1 MSDSY
6 QDKIAKSIT
15 SYIEGSKKIITI
27 LFTDIEDSTAFW
39 EEKGDVQGR
48 LIMDQHNRMLFP
60 VIDRFNGKVIKTI
73 GDAVMASF
81 KVPSDA
87 VKAAIAIQQY
97 LRLER
102 KKKQQFNLK
111 VRIGIHTGEA
121 IVEQNDIYG
130 DVVNVASRVEEVG
143 KAGQILLTQDTA
155 DYLGRR
161 EFVLVGQ
168 TTFTPRGKQAPM
180 SVSRCKW
187 DNYPN
192 LLHGIDSHSFRMI
205 AGRQKKE
212 LLLYALAFVVFICF
226 FWIQC
231 FRFLAVE
238 LRYFFNSGDWA
249 GYLLSLPTTVRVT
262 PVGMALIVALIAW
275 IIILVKLKTLAAT
288 GLSALKGGFGLCA
301 GFFICFLP
309 TTLAPGLFPA
319 YLEQSFFASSHGF
332 VRVVGDEVTVRKTC
346 SSRSESVDI
355 IPKGKMVYMTDEVM
369 IGDRIWN
376 RVLLDNGR
384 EGWVIRVTPPKMGVT
399 EKIVTK
405 PVKFA
410 FFKRDVV
417 ALLVGWIG
425 FIWGF
430 FTFRIKPA

>member
-161 EFVLVGQ
+161 E
-168 TTFTPRGKQAPM
+168 
-180 SVSRCKW
+180 
-187 DNYPN
+187 
-192 LLHGIDSHSFRMI
+192 I
-205 AGRQKKE
+205 GR
-212 LLLYALAFVVFICF
+212 AHV
-226 FWIQC
+226 
-231 FRFLAVE
+231 
-238 LRYFFNSGDWA
+238 
-249 GYLLSLPTTVRVT
+249 
-262 PVGMALIVALIAW
+262 
-275 IIILVKLKTLAAT
+275 
-288 GLSALKGGFGLCA
+288 
-301 GFFICFLP
+301 
-309 TTLAPGLFPA
+309 
-319 YLEQSFFASSHGF
+319 
-332 VRVVGDEVTVRKTC
+332 
-346 SSRSESVDI
+346 
-355 IPKGKMVYMTDEVM
+355 
-369 IGDRIWN
+369 
-376 RVLLDNGR
+376 
-384 EGWVIRVTPPKMGVT
+384 
-399 EKIVTK
+399 
-405 PVKFA
+405 
-410 FFKRDVV
+410 
-417 ALLVGWIG
+417 
-425 FIWGF
+425 
-430 FTFRIKPA
+430 